1 MNKSFLRLCLLGIS
15 LSTSYAATASV
26 ANATTLLLPP
36 FFGQDTPRQGRPDG
50 QRQPKGGGADQ
61 LKDLNLTEK
70 QKTKVEAIMK
80 KQRQEMEAMRKD
92 NNESTDREARTTAMR
107 RLDDDTNSQLKQVLT
122 PEQYTKY
129 QAKKKDRPQPPKDG
143 QGRPPRKSES

>member
-15 LSTSYAATASV
+15 LSTSYAATASG
-26 ANATTLLLPP
+26 ATPDKLVLPP
-36 FFGQDTPRQGRPDG
+36 FFGQDSPRQGRPDG
-50 QRQPKGGGADQ
+50 QRPSKGGGTDQ
-61 LKDLNLTEK
+61 LKDLNLTDK

-80 KQRQEMEAMRKD
+80 KQRQEMEALHKD
-92 NNESTDREARTTAMR
+92 GNSSADREATMTSMR
-107 RLDDDTNSQLKQVLT
+107 RLNDNTDTQLKQVLT

-143 QGRPPRKSES
+143 